1 MELGTQPTGG
11 ESVSWVVHC
20 VLSAWWVGVGDDVP
34 WPLYACWAMVAVVVR
49 VYVFGVTVDCLTM
62 KRYESG
68 KDCIVLA

>member
-11 ESVSWVVHC
+11 RRISWVVHG
-20 VLSAWWVGVGDDVP
+20 VVGAFGVSVGDDVP
-34 WPLYACWAMVAVVVR
+34 WPLYACWAMVAVFVR
-49 VYVFGVTVDCLTM
+49 VDVFGSTANWLTT